1 MVCHTDDDWKRRRTN
16 RRTKIYAATDDMR
29 KKLFHPAGD
38 LLEAKKENIRFNRKC
53 CFRDMCSCR
62 HRLRKLYFIN

>member
-38 LLEAKKENIRFNRKC
+38 LLEAKRKT
-53 CFRDMCSCR
+53 
-62 HRLRKLYFIN
+62 